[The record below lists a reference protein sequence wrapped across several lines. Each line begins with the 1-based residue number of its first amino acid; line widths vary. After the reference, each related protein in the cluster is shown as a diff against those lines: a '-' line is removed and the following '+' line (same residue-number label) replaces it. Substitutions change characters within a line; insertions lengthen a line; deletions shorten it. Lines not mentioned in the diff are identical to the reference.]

1 MWAVIARIILR
12 YRAVFVWLILAFTY
26 FMYQQSDKV
35 RLSYEM
41 ARLLPHDSET
51 QLDYNYFV
59 KKFGESDNLMFVGV
73 DVDSFFVYQKFN
85 YWQKFSENL
94 KTIEGVNSVFS
105 IVDAIALNKN
115 EQEKKFESFK
125 LFDNVK
131 NQSDLDASHLKV

>member
-12 YRAVFVWLILAFTY
+12 YRAVFIWLILAFTY

-85 YWQKFSENL
+85 QRVQKGINHR
-94 KTIEGVNSVFS
+94 KIR
-105 IVDAIALNKN
+105 
-115 EQEKKFESFK
+115 EKGLQYSTG
-125 LFDNVK
+125 
-131 NQSDLDASHLKV
+131 